1 MSDNKQAVIGF
12 ILLLGAFAFGRWTVP
27 TRTVIETKVVEVEKK
42 QENKDIDREKHK
54 TTVTIERPDG
64 SKETT
69 VTETV
74 GTHINTETSTDK
86 ETASES
92 KKTTEKAASVTVSG
106 LAGLSDFKTPVY
118 GASITKPFLGPIAVG
133 FWGLTNSTFG
143 ISLGLSF

>member
-1 MSDNKQAVIGF
+1 METKTKIIIVSVSLA
-12 ILLLGAFAFGRWTVP
+12 LAFAAGRYSVP
-27 TRTVIETKVVEVEKK
+27 TKTVIETKVVEVEKK

-74 GTHINTETSTDK
+74 GTHINTETSIDK
-86 ETASES
+86 ESASSS